1 MIELEFIISIIIVVV
16 TAVSLAITFML
27 YHISTKPALSIEGP
41 SINCRSK
48 KNTLTYGI
56 DLMYV
61 PGNMSCKTKHE
72 IDTIHVKFTVHNQSQ
87 HVLRNIEL
95 RYNYSNIQIT
105 KKCLLKHS
113 VAKKISLAPNT
124 SMKISREHDTTF
136 TDYDVKSHYFAVLVS
151 AKHHFSSTKVFSV
164 LHACQ
169 GHTTPTI
176 DYE

>member
-1 MIELEFIISIIIVVV
+1 MVELEFIISIIIVAV

-27 YHISTKPALSIEGP
+27 YHISTKPALSIDGP
-41 SINCRSK
+41 GIVCTSR
-48 KNTLTYGI
+48 KNTRTYGI

-72 IDTIHVKFTVHNQSQ
+72 IDTIHVNFTVHNQSQ

-95 RYNYSNIQIT
+95 RYTYSNIQIT
-105 KKCLLKHS
+105 KKCLLKRS
-113 VAKKISLAPNT
+113 VTEKISLAPNT
-124 SMKISREHDTTF
+124 SKRFSREHDTTF
-136 TDYDVKSHYFAVLVS
+136 TDYDAKLHYFAVLVS
-151 AKHHFSSTKVFSV
+151 AKHHFSSTRVFSV

-169 GHTTPTI
+169 EHTTPKI